1 MTRKFMKLETVRQMA
16 DRTECT
22 QKEFY
27 RILCGA
33 VLMALHENGYL
44 NRIQLHRALEK
55 LREAEH

>member
-1 MTRKFMKLETVRQMA
+1 MARTFMKLESV
-16 DRTECT
+16 TENAEWT
-22 QKEFY
+22 QGEFG

-33 VLMALHENGYL
+33 VLMALHEGGCL